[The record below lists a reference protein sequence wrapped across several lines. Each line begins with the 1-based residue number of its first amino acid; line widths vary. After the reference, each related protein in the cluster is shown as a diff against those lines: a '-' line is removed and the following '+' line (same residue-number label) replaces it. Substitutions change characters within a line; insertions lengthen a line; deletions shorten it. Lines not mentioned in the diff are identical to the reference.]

1 LSAFEIIAFAAGY
14 GPAAIL
20 PYEKRKSSSGGSRV
34 KQELD
39 MDTSPHYL
47 PIADIGS
54 QQIARL
60 MRGMRSLTSADD
72 LNRLER
78 SAQ

>member
-1 LSAFEIIAFAAGY
+1 LSAFEIIALAAGY
-14 GPAAIL
+14 GPAAI
-20 PYEKRKSSSGGSRV
+20 PPSKSAKSGSGGSNLER
-34 KQELD
+34 ELD

-47 PIADIGS
+47 CRADIGS

-60 MRGMRSLTSADD
+60 MCEKRPNALADD

-78 SAQ
+78 NAQ

>member
-1 LSAFEIIAFAAGY
+1 
-14 GPAAIL
+14 
-20 PYEKRKSSSGGSRV
+20 
-34 KQELD
+34 

-47 PIADIGS
+47 SLADIRS

-60 MRGMRSLTSADD
+60 MRETRSQISADD
-72 LNRLER
+72 MNRLER

>member
-1 LSAFEIIAFAAGY
+1 
-14 GPAAIL
+14 
-20 PYEKRKSSSGGSRV
+20 
-34 KQELD
+34 
-39 MDTSPHYL
+39 MDTSPYYL
-47 PIADIGS
+47 FRADIGS

-60 MRGMRSLTSADD
+60 MRDNRPDASADD

>member
-1 LSAFEIIAFAAGY
+1 
-14 GPAAIL
+14 
-20 PYEKRKSSSGGSRV
+20 
-34 KQELD
+34 
-39 MDTSPHYL
+39 MDTSLHYL
-47 PIADIGS
+47 SLADIGS

-60 MRGMRSLTSADD
+60 MRDKQPKALAFD

>member
-1 LSAFEIIAFAAGY
+1 
-14 GPAAIL
+14 
-20 PYEKRKSSSGGSRV
+20 
-34 KQELD
+34 

-47 PIADIGS
+47 SPADIGS

-60 MRGMRSLTSADD
+60 VRDRQPEATADV
-72 LNRLER
+72 LNRPER

>member
-1 LSAFEIIAFAAGY
+1 
-14 GPAAIL
+14 
-20 PYEKRKSSSGGSRV
+20 
-34 KQELD
+34 

-47 PIADIGS
+47 CRADIGS

-60 MRGMRSLTSADD
+60 MREKRPNASADD

-78 SAQ
+78 NAQ

>member
-1 LSAFEIIAFAAGY
+1 M
-14 GPAAIL
+14 
-20 PYEKRKSSSGGSRV
+20 
-34 KQELD
+34 D
-39 MDTSPHYL
+39 MSPHYL
-47 PIADIGS
+47 PLADIGS

-60 MRGMRSLTSADD
+60 MRGMRPLTSVDD

>member
-1 LSAFEIIAFAAGY
+1 
-14 GPAAIL
+14 
-20 PYEKRKSSSGGSRV
+20 
-34 KQELD
+34 
-39 MDTSPHYL
+39 MDTPANYL
-47 PIADIGS
+47 SLADTRS

-60 MRGMRSLTSADD
+60 MRNMLPQAAADE

>member
-14 GPAAIL
+14 GPAAI
-20 PYEKRKSSSGGSRV
+20 PPSKSARSESGGSNI

-39 MDTSPHYL
+39 MDTFPHYL
-47 PIADIGS
+47 CRADIGS

-60 MRGMRSLTSADD
+60 MREKRPNASADD

>member
-14 GPAAIL
+14 GPAAI
-20 PYEKRKSSSGGSRV
+20 PPPKSAKTESGGSRV

-47 PIADIGS
+47 SRADIGS

-60 MRGMRSLTSADD
+60 MRERQPKASADD
-72 LNRLER
+72 LNRPER